1 MPISATDLNKAYLAY
16 FGRPADL
23 TGKTYFATLEQADVI
38 KAFDA
43 SAESKALY
51 GNDAAAKVNAIYQ
64 NLFNRDAE
72 PAGLVY
78 WTTLIN
84 QGRVTAA
91 GAAFAILNGAQGTDA
106 TAVQNKLAASEA
118 FVAAMDTTAE
128 LVGYSGLDAAASA
141 RNWLKGVSADP
152 ASLTAAVAGAQAAVD
167 AAVAVGTG
175 EGGAGFQLT
184 NGTDVAS
191 ANVFTAGLVYTP
203 GGDDRINSLQDEDRL
218 TGTGPNT
225 TLNATL
231 GNANDNGGTVITP
244 TLVNMNTINAAFTGS
259 GGARVTTLDLQDAT
273 GVNAVNITRISDN
286 QSASVNNITS
296 AASQLSVKNS
306 QAPSSNVDF
315 TFLASAVAGA
325 TDSTTLTL
333 SNVNAGRVRV
343 EQNSGTPTQG
353 FETINLVSTGADN
366 FVGAAA
372 PLVQGLMA
380 EDLQKLVIT
389 GKSNLTIGTFSN
401 VAGSF
406 TTLDASAF
414 EGNLTVSLFDNLL
427 VNGII
432 NAIPDGKSN
441 GNVAFSLTGG
451 KGNDSV
457 RVFEQVGVTDTI
469 KGGEGTDTIRFNSNS
484 AAGVDFLEA
493 SATVKQVSE
502 FEAVQVWR
510 TGGAVNTTMAV
521 RANQIDG
528 DNAIQLLNN
537 TNNAGSTTYNL
548 VNLSAAEATSVS
560 IRHSGNTTATTAP
573 AGAAN
578 AIFQNFVDIDV
589 ADGVTAAGITIA
601 DGVNSD
607 PRFNFTLY
615 TDSDRTL
622 STVTGNTFNYAQAQ
636 NIAGSA
642 NTFVNTVTSLTLTD
656 NDSESNS
663 VALTAN
669 RHNAA
674 NVAQGNGT
682 AYTGTITING
692 TGAAGNFFNL
702 DSTANLLRKAQD
714 GTANDGVGVV
724 DVGGFAAERLQ
735 AATIDASTYAGD
747 VIVRVSNSIA
757 ATGAQVIKMGSG
769 NDFVIFDAL
778 NDSRAGLTISDT
790 VTGGEGS
797 DTLVIDGNGVAI
809 TLGASEW
816 TNVSGFETI
825 HLVGNNVGDNNAR
838 GAVNAYNL
846 TLTND
851 LINANGVDA
860 GGVRRIAIVN
870 DNDPANDTVGTA
882 DTGGTGIE
890 RGVTIDARGLS
901 ANRSFSYNGEEG
913 ASRTADRFI
922 LADANING
930 SALIDGGAVRGGGNA
945 SSNAAN
951 ADVIEVR
958 NAAVVTIGDLA
969 GVTNI
974 GTLEFTNDTASVQT
988 SILQLDNAT
997 VDALVNSTQTASV
1010 TGIETLTITAIDNPL
1025 LPAARTQLNL
1035 DASGITSAGGGNG
1048 AFLSLNVTAG
1058 GGNDTIVGGAGADM
1072 IVGGGGVDSIN
1083 LGADTA
1089 ADFVRA
1095 DEGHGAVAVGGTFT
1109 AVDTVTNFI
1118 TANDTFQ
1125 VSGAGTSVVLNALAA
1140 AQAPGTTFTAVATG
1154 AFNLNGAVGG
1164 ALITGATALDL
1175 TNEVQV
1181 RVAIGAV
1188 ANETVGEEAYFVV
1201 ANAAGTQVGVY
1212 HFVSTT
1218 ANNAVG
1224 AGELELLGVVTHT
1237 GAITAAD
1244 FVFA

>member
-38 KAFDA
+38 KAFDS

-72 PAGLVY
+72 PEGLVY

-106 TAVQNKLAASEA
+106 TAVQNKLAASDA

-141 RNWLKGVSADP
+141 RNWLKGVSADA

-191 ANVFTAGLVYTP
+191 ANVFTASLVYTP

-231 GNANDNGGTVITP
+231 GNANDNGGTMITP

-259 GGARVTTLDLQDAT
+259 GGTRVGTLDLQDAT
-273 GVNAVNITRISDN
+273 GVDAVNITRISDGFGATV
-286 QSASVNNITS
+286 QNITS
-296 AASQLSVKNS
+296 AAKNLSVKNS
-306 QAPSSNVDF
+306 QAASANVDF

-343 EQNSGTPTQG
+343 EQNSATPTQG

-372 PLVQGLMA
+372 GLQGLMA

-389 GKSNLTIGTFSN
+389 GKSNLTIGSFTN

-406 TTLDASAF
+406 TALDASAF
-414 EGNLTVSLFDNLL
+414 EGNLTVNMLDGA
-427 VNGII
+427 NGIL

-469 KGGEGTDTIRFNSNS
+469 KGGEGTDTIRFNSNGNTS
-484 AAGVDFLEA
+484 VDFLER

-510 TGGAVNTTMAV
+510 TGTGVGNIALAV
-521 RANQIDG
+521 RADQIDG
-528 DNAIQLLNN
+528 DNSIQLLNN
-537 TNNAGSTTYNL
+537 TNGNGVTTYNL

-573 AGAAN
+573 AAAAN
-578 AIFQNFVDIDV
+578 AVNQNFVDIDV

-622 STVTGNTFNYAQAQ
+622 NTTGNTFNYAQGQ

-663 VALTAN
+663 VLLTAN

-702 DSTANLLRKAQD
+702 DSTANLLRKDQT
-714 GTANDGVGVV
+714 GTQTDGVGVV
-724 DVGGFAAERLQ
+724 DVGGGAAERLQ
-735 AATIDASTYAGD
+735 ASTIDASTYAGD

-757 ATGAQVIKMGSG
+757 ATGAQTIKMGSG

-790 VTGGEGS
+790 VTGGDGN
-797 DTLVIDGNGVAI
+797 DTLVIDGNGVAV

-825 HLVGNNVGDNNAR
+825 HLVGNNVGQNNGR
-838 GAVNAYNL
+838 GAVNSYNL

-882 DTGGTGIE
+882 DTAGTGLE

-930 SALIDGGAVRGGGNA
+930 SAVIDGGAVRAGGNA

-951 ADVIEVR
+951 GDVIEVR

-969 GVTNI
+969 GVTNV

-997 VDALVNSTQTASV
+997 VDALVNSTQTASA

-1058 GGNDTIVGGAGADM
+1058 GGNDTIVGGAGADT
-1072 IVGGGGVDSIN
+1072 IVGGAGVDSID

-1095 DEGHGAVAVGGTFT
+1095 DEGHGAIAVAGTFT

-1125 VSGAGTSVVLNALAA
+1125 VSGAGTSVVLNGAAA
-1140 AQAPGTTFTAVATG
+1140 AQAAGTAFTAVATG
-1154 AFNLNGAVGG
+1154 TFDLNGAVGG
-1164 ALITGATALDL
+1164 ALITGATAASL
-1175 TNEVQV
+1175 TNEAQV
-1181 RVAIGAV
+1181 IAAIGAI
-1188 ANETVGEEAYFVV
+1188 ANETAGEEAYFVV

-1212 HFVSTT
+1212 HFVS
-1218 ANNAVG
+1218 AAGDNVIN

-1237 GAITAAD
+1237 GAITVAD

>member
-16 FGRPADL
+16 FGRPADF

-167 AAVAVGTG
+167 AAVALGTG
-175 EGGAGFQLT
+175 EGGAGYQLT
-184 NGTDVAS
+184 NGTDVAA

-203 GGDDRINSLQDEDRL
+203 GGDNRINSLQDEDRL

-231 GNANDNGGTVITP
+231 GNANDNGGTMITP
-244 TLVNMNTINAAFTGS
+244 TLNNINTVNAAFTGS
-259 GGARVTTLDLQDAT
+259 DALARVNTLDLQDAT
-273 GVNAVNITRISDN
+273 GVNAVNITRISTGFGATV
-286 QSASVNNITS
+286 QNITS
-296 AASQLSVKNS
+296 AAKNLSVKNS
-306 QAPSSNVDF
+306 QAASANVDF

-325 TDSTTLTL
+325 ADSTTLTL
-333 SNVNAGRVRV
+333 SNVNAGRVCV
-343 EQNSGTPTQG
+343 EQNSATPTQG
-353 FETINLVSTGADN
+353 FETINLVSTGSDN
-366 FVGAAA
+366 FIGNAVG
-372 PLVQGLMA
+372 LEGLRA

-389 GKSNLTIGTFSN
+389 GKSNLTIGSFTN

-406 TTLDASAF
+406 TALDASAF
-414 EGNLTVSLFDNLL
+414 EGNLTVNMLDGA
-427 VNGII
+427 NGIL

-469 KGGEGTDTIRFNSNS
+469 KGGEGTDTIRFNSNGNTS
-484 AAGVDFLEA
+484 VDFLER

-510 TGGAVNTTMAV
+510 TGTGVGNITLAV
-521 RANQIDG
+521 RADQIDG
-528 DNAIQLLNN
+528 DNSIQLLNN
-537 TNNAGSTTYNL
+537 TNNNGSTTYNL

-573 AGAAN
+573 ATASN
-578 AIFQNFVDIDV
+578 ALTQNIVDIDV

-601 DGVNSD
+601 DGVNND

-622 STVTGNTFNYAQAQ
+622 STVAGNTHNYAQAQ

-663 VALTAN
+663 VLLTAN

-702 DSTANLLRKAQD
+702 DVNANLLRKDLSGLQ
-714 GTANDGVGVV
+714 TDGVGVV
-724 DVGGFAAERLQ
+724 DVGGGAAERLQ
-735 AATIDASTYAGD
+735 ASTIDASTYAGD

-757 ATGAQVIKMGSG
+757 ATGAQTIKMGSG

-778 NDSRAGLTISDT
+778 NDARAGLTISDT

-825 HLVGNNVGDNNAR
+825 RLVGNGVAENNAR
-838 GAVNAYNL
+838 GAVNSYNL

-882 DTGGTGIE
+882 DTAGTGFE

-930 SALIDGGAVRGGGNA
+930 SAVIDGGAVRTVGSNA

-958 NAAVVTIGDLA
+958 NAAVVTIGDLT
-969 GVTNI
+969 GVTNV

-997 VDALVNSTQTASV
+997 VDALVNSTQTASA

-1025 LPAARTQLNL
+1025 LPTAWTQLNL

-1048 AFLSLNVTAG
+1048 AFLNLNVTAG
-1058 GGNDTIVGGAGADM
+1058 GGNDTIVGGAGADV
-1072 IVGGGGVDSIN
+1072 ITGGA
-1083 LGADTA
+1083 GADQLTGGAGADTFVLVAAGLANNAAVTACFGDTITDFQDGNAVATQDILQFSAASLAQLTGFVSNAGGLTGAAGAQGANFLVAGAGAQVASQAYAQLLFNTTTGVLSIDADGTGAGAAVVIGTVGVGATLTA
-1089 ADFVRA
+1089 ADFLF
-1095 DEGHGAVAVGGTFT
+1095 VA
-1109 AVDTVTNFI
+1109 
-1118 TANDTFQ
+1118 
-1125 VSGAGTSVVLNALAA
+1125 
-1140 AQAPGTTFTAVATG
+1140 
-1154 AFNLNGAVGG
+1154 
-1164 ALITGATALDL
+1164 
-1175 TNEVQV
+1175 
-1181 RVAIGAV
+1181 
-1188 ANETVGEEAYFVV
+1188 
-1201 ANAAGTQVGVY
+1201 
-1212 HFVSTT
+1212 
-1218 ANNAVG
+1218 
-1224 AGELELLGVVTHT
+1224 
-1237 GAITAAD
+1237 
-1244 FVFA
+1244 

>member
-1 MPISATDLNKAYLAY
+1 MPASIIGNPAVVTGLYQAFNGKAAGYNTYTNNLAY
-16 FGRPADL
+16 AAQNGAGAYAAEIGKGFATTAPAAL
-23 TGKTYFATLEQADVI
+23 AASVLKNVGIANATLETALTQIFTAYPVQARGQIVLNLVNLLGNLEGDATFGAAAANWNKTVASNNAYSSNSTNVADQIIDTNVQTLTAGADVL
-38 KAFDA
+38 A
-43 SAESKALY
+43 
-51 GNDAAAKVNAIYQ
+51 GNIFNAA
-64 NLFNRDAE
+64 R
-72 PAGLVY
+72 G
-78 WTTLIN
+78 
-84 QGRVTAA
+84 
-91 GAAFAILNGAQGTDA
+91 
-106 TAVQNKLAASEA
+106 
-118 FVAAMDTTAE
+118 
-128 LVGYSGLDAAASA
+128 
-141 RNWLKGVSADP
+141 
-152 ASLTAAVAGAQAAVD
+152 
-167 AAVAVGTG
+167 
-175 EGGAGFQLT
+175 
-184 NGTDVAS
+184 
-191 ANVFTAGLVYTP
+191 YTP
-203 GGDDRINSLQDEDRL
+203 GGTDQVNTLNDDDVL
-218 TGTGPNT
+218 TGSGVNP
-225 TLNATL
+225 TLNFTFADDSDL
-231 GNANDNGGTVITP
+231 GGTTITP
-244 TLVNMNTINAAFTGS
+244 TLNGIETVNVS
-259 GGARVTTLDLQDAT
+259 VQGAQNKTLDLQDTT
-273 GVNAVNITRISDN
+273 GVDEINVSRVNSSDGFTAAN
-286 QSASVNNITS
+286 IASATS
-296 AASQLSVKNS
+296 KLSINNS
-306 QAPSSNVDF
+306 QAATGFVDF
-315 TFLASAVAGA
+315 TYLANEVAGPA
-325 TDSTTLTL
+325 DATTLTL
-333 SNVNAGRVRV
+333 NNVAAGRVRV
-343 EQNSGTPTQG
+343 EQNSATPTQG

-366 FVGAAA
+366 SVGVGVG
-372 PLVQGLMA
+372 LQGLMA

-389 GKSNLTIGTFSN
+389 GKSNLTIGTFTN

-406 TTLDASAF
+406 TALDASAF
-414 EGNLTVSLFDNLL
+414 EGNLTVSMLDGA
-427 VNGII
+427 NGIL

-441 GNVAFSLTGG
+441 GNVAFSLIAG

-469 KGGEGTDTIRFNSNS
+469 KGGEGTDTIRFNSNGNTS
-484 AAGVDFLEA
+484 VDFLER

-510 TGGAVNTTMAV
+510 TGTGAGNIALAV
-521 RANQIDG
+521 RADQIDG
-528 DNAIQLLNN
+528 DNSIQLLNN
-537 TNNAGSTTYNL
+537 TNGNGVTTYNL

-573 AGAAN
+573 AAAAN
-578 AIFQNFVDIDV
+578 AVNQNFVDIDV

-622 STVTGNTFNYAQAQ
+622 NTTGNTFNYAQGQ

-663 VALTAN
+663 VLLTAN

-702 DSTANLLRKAQD
+702 DSTANLLRKDQT
-714 GTANDGVGVV
+714 GTQTDGVGVV
-724 DVGGFAAERLQ
+724 DVGGGAAERLQ
-735 AATIDASTYAGD
+735 ASTIDASTYAGD

-757 ATGAQVIKMGSG
+757 ATGAQTIKMGSG

-825 HLVGNNVGDNNAR
+825 HLVGNNVGQNNGR
-838 GAVNAYNL
+838 GAVNSYNL

-882 DTGGTGIE
+882 DTAGTGLE

-930 SALIDGGAVRGGGNA
+930 SAVIDGGAVRAGGNA

-951 ADVIEVR
+951 GDVIEVR

-969 GVTNI
+969 GVTNV

-997 VDALVNSTQTASV
+997 VDALVNSTQTASA

-1058 GGNDTIVGGAGADM
+1058 GGNDTIVGGAGADT
-1072 IVGGGGVDSIN
+1072 IVGGAGVDSID

-1095 DEGHGAVAVGGTFT
+1095 DEGHGAIAVAGTFT

-1125 VSGAGTSVVLNALAA
+1125 VSGAGTSVVLNGAAA
-1140 AQAPGTTFTAVATG
+1140 AQAAGTAFTEVATG
-1154 AFNLNGAVGG
+1154 TFNLNGAVGG
-1164 ALITGATALDL
+1164 ALITGATAASL
-1175 TNEVQV
+1175 TNEAQV
-1181 RVAIGAV
+1181 IAAIGAI
-1188 ANETVGEEAYFVV
+1188 ANETAGEEAYFVV

-1212 HFVSTT
+1212 HFVS
-1218 ANNAVG
+1218 AAGNNVIN
-1224 AGELELLGVVTHT
+1224 AGELQLLGVVTHT
-1237 GAITAAD
+1237 GAITVAD

>member
-64 NLFNRDAE
+64 NLFNRNAE
-72 PAGLVY
+72 PEGLVY

-118 FVAAMDTTAE
+118 FVAAMDTTSE
-128 LVGYSGLDAAASA
+128 LVGYSGMDAAASA
-141 RNWLKGVSADP
+141 RNWLKAVGSDA
-152 ASLTAAVAGAQAAVD
+152 ASLTAAVAGAQTAVT
-167 AAVAVGTG
+167 AAVAAGTG

-218 TGTGPNT
+218 TGTGTNT

-231 GNANDNGGTVITP
+231 GNSNDNGGTTITP
-244 TLVNMNTINAAFTGS
+244 TLVNINTINAAFTGS
-259 GGARVTTLDLQDAT
+259 SGGFFAGRVDTLDLQDAT
-273 GVNAVNITRISDN
+273 GVDAVNITRISDG
-286 QSASVNNITS
+286 QSAFVNNITS

-306 QAPSSNVDF
+306 QAPSANVDF

-333 SNVNAGRVRV
+333 SNVAAGRVRV
-343 EQNSGTPTQG
+343 EQNSTTPTQG
-353 FETINLVSTGADN
+353 FETINLVSTGSDN
-366 FVGAAA
+366 FIGNAVG
-372 PLVQGLMA
+372 LQGLRA

-389 GKSNLTIGTFSN
+389 GKSNLTIGNFSN

-414 EGNLTVSLFDNLL
+414 EGNLTVSLFDSLAG
-427 VNGII
+427 NGII

-484 AAGVDFLEA
+484 ATGVDFLEA

-537 TNNAGSTTYNL
+537 TNGNGVTTYNL

-573 AGAAN
+573 APAGN
-578 AIFQNFVDIDV
+578 AVNQNFVDIDV

-622 STVTGNTFNYAQAQ
+622 STAAGNTFNYAQAQ

-663 VALTAN
+663 VLLTAN

-674 NVAQGNGT
+674 NAPQGNGT

-702 DSTANLLRKAQD
+702 DSTANLLRKDQFGGQA
-714 GTANDGVGVV
+714 DGVGVV
-724 DVGGFAAERLQ
+724 DVAGGNAERLQ

-757 ATGAQVIKMGSG
+757 ATGAQTIKMGSG
-769 NDFVIFDAL
+769 NDTVIFDAL
-778 NDSRAGLTISDT
+778 NDARAGLTISDT
-790 VTGGEGS
+790 VTGGEGM
-797 DTLVIDGNGVAI
+797 DTLVIDGHGVAI
-809 TLGASEW
+809 TLAASEW

-825 HLVGNNVGDNNAR
+825 RLVGNGVAENNAR
-838 GAVNAYNL
+838 GAVNSYNL

-860 GGVRRIAIVN
+860 GGVRRIAIIN
-870 DNDPANDTVGTA
+870 DNDPLNDTVGGVDVA
-882 DTGGTGIE
+882 VVVE

-913 ASRTADRFI
+913 ATRTADRFI

-930 SALIDGGAVRGGGNA
+930 TAVIDGGSVRAAGNA
-945 SSNAAN
+945 SSNAFN

-958 NAAVVTIGDLA
+958 NAAVVTIGDLF
-969 GVTNI
+969 GVSNV

-997 VDALVNSTQTASV
+997 VDALVNSTQTASA

-1025 LPAARTQLNL
+1025 LPAAVTQLNL
-1035 DASGITSAGGGNG
+1035 DASGITSA
-1048 AFLSLNVTAG
+1048 FLALNLTAG
-1058 GGNDTIVGGAGADM
+1058 AGSDTIVGGAGADA
-1072 IVGGGGVDSIN
+1072 ILGGAGADALTGG
-1083 LGADTA
+1083 LGADTYVFGTGAAFATA
-1089 ADFVRA
+1089 ADALAHTTGGAIVAGGVDVINGFTIAQNDILSFARIGSQFDFDTAAVGVTA
-1095 DEGHGAVAVGGTFT
+1095 SAALGAINTAVNNGLSVFAGNNAAVAALGLT
-1109 AVDTVTNFI
+1109 AADTVILIDTNG
-1118 TANDTFQ
+1118 A
-1125 VSGAGTSVVLNALAA
+1125 GAGTIAGSEGAIVLVGVGAA
-1140 AQAPGTTFTAVATG
+1140 ALLASG
-1154 AFNLNGAVGG
+1154 AAS
-1164 ALITGATALDL
+1164 I
-1175 TNEVQV
+1175 
-1181 RVAIGAV
+1181 AI
-1188 ANETVGEEAYFVV
+1188 
-1201 ANAAGTQVGVY
+1201 
-1212 HFVSTT
+1212 
-1218 ANNAVG
+1218 
-1224 AGELELLGVVTHT
+1224 
-1237 GAITAAD
+1237 
-1244 FVFA
+1244 

>member
-64 NLFNRDAE
+64 NLFNRNAE
-72 PAGLVY
+72 PEGLVY

-118 FVAAMDTTAE
+118 FVAAMDTTTE

-141 RNWLKGVSADP
+141 RNWLKGVTSDA

-218 TGTGPNT
+218 TGTGPET

-259 GGARVTTLDLQDAT
+259 GGTRVSTLDLQDAT
-273 GVNAVNITRISDN
+273 GVKAVNITRISDG
-286 QSASVNNITS
+286 QSAAVNNITS

-306 QAPSSNVDF
+306 QAPSGNVDF

-333 SNVNAGRVRV
+333 SNVAAGRVRV
-343 EQNSGTPTQG
+343 EQNSATPTQG

-372 PLVQGLMA
+372 GLQGLMA

-389 GKSNLTIGTFSN
+389 GKSNLTIGSFTN

-406 TTLDASAF
+406 TALDASAF
-414 EGNLTVSLFDNLL
+414 EGNLTVNMLDGNT
-427 VNGII
+427 GIL
-432 NAIPDGKSN
+432 NAIPDGKSS

-469 KGGEGTDTIRFNSNS
+469 KGGEGTDTIRFNSGVS
-484 AAGVDFLEA
+484 VDFLER

-510 TGGAVNTTMAV
+510 TGTGAGNMAMAV
-521 RANQIDG
+521 RADQIDG
-528 DNAIQLLNN
+528 DNSIQLLNN
-537 TNNAGSTTYNL
+537 TNGVGNTTYNL

-573 AGAAN
+573 AAASN
-578 AIFQNFVDIDV
+578 AVNQNFVDIDV

-622 STVTGNTFNYAQAQ
+622 SPVANNTFNYAQAQ

-663 VALTAN
+663 VLLTAN

-674 NVAQGNGT
+674 NAPQGNGT

-702 DSTANLLRKAQD
+702 DSTANLLFKAQN
-714 GTANDGVGVV
+714 GAATDGVGVA
-724 DVGGFAAERLQ
+724 DVGAGNAERLQ

-757 ATGAQVIKMGSG
+757 ATGAQTIKMGSG

-870 DNDPANDTVGTA
+870 DNDPANDTVGTV

>member
-16 FGRPADL
+16 FGRPADF

-51 GNDAAAKVNAIYQ
+51 GNDVVAKVNAIYV

-72 PAGLVY
+72 PAGLTY

-84 QGRVTAA
+84 QGRVTPA

-106 TAVQNKLAASEA
+106 TSVANKLAASDA
-118 FVAAMDTTAE
+118 FIAAMDTTPE
-128 LVGYSGLDAAASA
+128 LVGYSGLDSAASA
-141 RNWLKGVSADP
+141 RGFLKTVDATP
-152 ASLTAAVAGAQAAVD
+152 ASLTAAVAAAQTAVT
-167 AAVAVGTG
+167 AAVAAGTG
-175 EGGAGFQLT
+175 EGGAGYQLT

-218 TGTGPNT
+218 TGTGPDT

-259 GGARVTTLDLQDAT
+259 GGGAGGRVDTLDLQDAT
-273 GVNAVNITRISDN
+273 GVKAVNITRISDN
-286 QSASVNNITS
+286 ASAAVNNITS

-306 QAPSSNVDF
+306 QAPSGAVEF
-315 TFLASAVAGA
+315 TFLASAVAGP

-343 EQNSGTPTQG
+343 EQNSFVPTQG

-372 PLVQGLMA
+372 GLQGLMA

-389 GKSNLTIGTFSN
+389 GKSNLTIGSFTN

-406 TTLDASAF
+406 TALDASAF
-414 EGNLTVSLFDNLL
+414 EGNLTVNML
-427 VNGII
+427 NGATGIL

-441 GNVAFSLTGG
+441 GNVAFGLTGG

-469 KGGEGTDTIRFNSNS
+469 KGGEGTDTIRFNSNG
-484 AAGVDFLEA
+484 ATNVDFLEA

-502 FEAVQVWR
+502 FETVQVWR
-510 TGGAVNTTMAV
+510 TGTAAGNSTMAV

-528 DNAIQLLNN
+528 DNAIELLNSTNLAGN
-537 TNNAGSTTYNL
+537 TIYNL

-560 IRHSGNTTATTAP
+560 IRHSGNPVGAP
-573 AGAAN
+573 AAAAN
-578 AIFQNFVDIDV
+578 AINQNFVDIDV

-622 STVTGNTFNYAQAQ
+622 STAAGNTFNYAQGQ
-636 NIAGSA
+636 NAAGSA

-663 VALTAN
+663 VLLMAN

-692 TGAAGNFFNL
+692 SGAAGNFFNL
-702 DSTANLLRKAQD
+702 DSTANLLRKDQSGGQAD
-714 GTANDGVGVV
+714 AVGVV
-724 DVGGFAAERLQ
+724 DVGGAFAAERLQ

-747 VIVRVSNSIA
+747 VIVRVSNSTA
-757 ATGAQVIKMGSG
+757 ATGAQTIKMGSG
-769 NDFVIFDAL
+769 NDTVIFDAL
-778 NDSRAGLTISDT
+778 NDARAGLTISDT

-797 DTLVIDGNGVAI
+797 DTLVIDGHGVAI

-825 HLVGNNVGDNNAR
+825 RLVGNGVAENNAR
-838 GAVNAYNL
+838 GAVNSYNL

-860 GGVRRIAIVN
+860 GGVRRIAIIN
-870 DNDPANDTVGTA
+870 DNDPLNDTVGA
-882 DTGGTGIE
+882 PDTVANAE

-913 ASRTADRFI
+913 TGVGTRTADRFI

-930 SALIDGGAVRGGGNA
+930 TAVIDGGAVRAGGNA
-945 SSNAAN
+945 ASNLAN

-958 NAAVVTIGDLA
+958 NAAVVTIGDLF
-969 GVTNI
+969 GVSNI

-997 VDALVNSTQTASV
+997 VDAMVNSTQAASAL
-1010 TGIETLTITAIDNPL
+1010 GIETLTITAIDNPL
-1025 LPAARTQLNL
+1025 LATAWTQLNL

-1048 AFLSLNVTAG
+1048 AFLNLSVTAG
-1058 GGNDTIVGGAGADM
+1058 GGNDTIIGGAGADV
-1072 IVGGGGVDSIN
+1072 ITGGAGADALTGG
-1083 LGADTA
+1083 LGADTFNYTFVGSTA
-1089 ADFVRA
+1089 ATEA
-1095 DEGHGAVAVGGTFT
+1095 ANTGT
-1109 AVDTVTNFI
+1109 
-1118 TANDTFQ
+1118 
-1125 VSGAGTSVVLNALAA
+1125 
-1140 AQAPGTTFTAVATG
+1140 VATG
-1154 AFNLNGAVGG
+1154 AIDVITDFVAGTDTINFTVAGA
-1164 ALITGATALDL
+1164 AQTIASA
-1175 TNEVQV
+1175 
-1181 RVAIGAV
+1181 AV
-1188 ANETVGEEAYFVV
+1188 ANVNYAAALAQ
-1201 ANAAGTQVGVY
+1201 ANAAFTADATVGGLSYFVAAYGAGAAWTTVLFIDSDGAAAGTADGAIQIGL
-1212 HFVSTT
+1212 
-1218 ANNAVG
+1218 VG
-1224 AGELELLGVVTHT
+1224 AYATEAAALA
-1237 GAITAAD
+1237 AITAAGI
-1244 FVFA
+1244 V